1 MRELHLHE
9 LPWPKSVLTEM
20 GETPVRVRVTLS
32 YFIEPN
38 PGRRGWKTRHRYAS
52 HGLRFDMKLPT
63 ESTDEFHKRL
73 NQKALEED
81 EGKPAA
87 AGGLADWY
95 IGEARNKGSV
105 HSDIWVGTAAD
116 LAERGAIGIY
126 PVSGWWKDQPKRDR
140 SELGARYS
148 LIVTIETETEDFDI
162 WTPVAQEIGVAEL
175 EAEVEL

>member
-1 MRELHLHE
+1 
-9 LPWPKSVLTEM
+9 
-20 GETPVRVRVTLS
+20 
-32 YFIEPN
+32 
-38 PGRRGWKTRHRYAS
+38 
-52 HGLRFDMKLPT
+52 
-63 ESTDEFHKRL
+63 
-73 NQKALEED
+73 
-81 EGKPAA
+81 
-87 AGGLADWY
+87 LADWY

-140 SELGARYS
+140 SGLGARYS
-148 LIVTIETETEDFDI
+148 LIVTIETEAEDFDI